1 MNLGLIVSTY
11 DEVDTTTKTINTFKQ
26 KNFPV
31 IVIQSD
37 PKNPKKIIDGNSV
50 DYYELLPDFA
60 GSKDQYI
67 QERMITKGLTTPTK
81 ALTRN
86 FNKAFSIAKTFD
98 VDWWLTIC
106 GDVVINNFNGIE
118 KILQK
123 MIKDNKSVGITKAV
137 GQIFH
142 DENDEPARIQYN
154 DTTDFMPQFFIVNQK
169 FIQNGLFNNISITNP
184 FTTEQCMGD
193 EIKRYCVKN
202 NTSFHNICYI
212 IADYAYPQ
220 FVEGL
225 QYNPDK
231 VRMPRYI
238 DAVVNKFRKYKLKF
252 LK

>member
-1 MNLGLIVSTY
+1 MMNLGLIVSIY
-11 DEVDTTTKTINTFKQ
+11 DEIDETTKSILTFKQ

-37 PKNPKKIIDGNSV
+37 PKNPQKIIDSNSV
-50 DYYELLPDFA
+50 DHYELLPDFA

-67 QERMITKGLTTPTK
+67 QERTINGSTTPTK

-98 VDWWLTIC
+98 VDWWVTIC
-106 GDVVINNFNGIE
+106 GDVVISNFNGIE

-123 MIKDNKSVGITKAV
+123 MIKDNKSVGITRAV
-137 GQIFH
+137 GQIFR
-142 DENDEPARIQYN
+142 DENDELMRIQDN
-154 DTTDFMPQFFIVNQK
+154 NATDFMPQFFIVNHK

-193 EIKRYCVKN
+193 EVKRYCIKN
-202 NTSFHNICYI
+202 NTSFRNLCHI

-225 QYNPDK
+225 QYNSD
-231 VRMPRYI
+231 RITMPRYI
-238 DAVVNKFRKYKLKF
+238 DVIVNKFRRFKLKF